1 MNLDILQSSETTEE
15 KALGEAR
22 LESSQTG
29 SHESGPSASGHSG
42 SDHSGPD
49 RPASLQP
56 VSESVSGKWIWNPD
70 GFAREQLRGLV
81 QRIFFSQSASRMRQ
95 VVISAAES
103 WTDVSDICRQVG
115 EILSQETSASVVV
128 VAGDRPGLA
137 GLSAGLSEGE
147 ERPPDSPRRDAIATR
162 VRGNLW
168 LTPGLRRKDAAG
180 DATGDVTKKVQRG
193 MISSTAWY
201 SRLCEFRRE
210 FEYSIL
216 EGPAAG
222 ESSDSAIAAQVADGM
237 ILVLTA
243 HGTRRATV
251 QRIQET
257 LKSTQTHLLGTILA
271 ERQFPIPQGIYR
283 RL

>member
-1 MNLDILQSSETTEE
+1 MNLDILQSSEATEE
-15 KALGEAR
+15 KALEEAR
-22 LESSQTG
+22 PESSPPG
-29 SHESGPSASGHSG
+29 SEHSEQ
-42 SDHSGPD
+42 DHSGPE

-56 VSESVSGKWIWNPD
+56 GSEAVSGKWIWNPD

-103 WTDVSDICRQVG
+103 RTDISGICRQVG
-115 EILSQETSASVVV
+115 EILSEETSASVVV
-128 VAGDRPGLA
+128 VAGHRSGSVGGVSA
-137 GLSAGLSEGE
+137 GLSAGLSDGE
-147 ERPPDSPRRDAIATR
+147 ERLPARPRRDALATR

-168 LTPGLRRKDAAG
+168 LTAGLRRKDAAG
-180 DATGDVTKKVQRG
+180 DATGDVKTNVHRG

-201 SRLCEFRRE
+201 ARLCEFRRE

-271 ERQFPIPQGIYR
+271 ERRFPIPQGIYR